1 MRMAFVGTAIVGIGS
16 VGVVSG
22 SLPPKVE
29 GCEVARG
36 NQRLYSKKRFSPAHS
51 TNLHVLHVLLQY
63 RISIYSKFTHVSI
76 PLNTSLQGTSYLY
89 LVLSHQGT

>member
-1 MRMAFVGTAIVGIGS
+1 MRKAFVGTAPGGIGFVS
-16 VGVVSG
+16 VVPGG
-22 SLPPKVE
+22 LLKVE

-36 NQRLYSKKRFSPAHS
+36 NQRLYSKKRFSSVHC

-76 PLNTSLQGTSYLY
+76 SLHTSLQGTSYLH
-89 LVLSHQGT
+89 LVLSLQST